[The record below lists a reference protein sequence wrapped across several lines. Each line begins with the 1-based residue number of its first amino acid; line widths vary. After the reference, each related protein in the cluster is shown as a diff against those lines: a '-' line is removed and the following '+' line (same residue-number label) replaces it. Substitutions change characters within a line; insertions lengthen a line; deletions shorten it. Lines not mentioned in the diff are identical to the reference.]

1 VNKVSGRCAAVL
13 LSVISVVVPARAF
26 ADVTI
31 LSQPEK
37 ANGWTLFTTG
47 RIDAFFSATRGDA
60 MPLDAYDQNG
70 NTLHRI
76 RGGGVSGAA
85 EKEPIPN
92 SNGQLTRGTLD
103 SQRVRSGFLGNVIGV
118 GMRRPV
124 SDYTTLTGFIAVWAQ
139 VESEDRRKY
148 LPVVADVRE
157 GYMKLEG
164 PWGSFL
170 AGRTLALFSRG
181 AVEIDFMY
189 GHGYGLGFPA
199 DIDVRGPAAGHIGFG
214 VLANGFAPGL
224 VYATPSMAG
233 LKLTAGI
240 YDPSSLIGSKLER
253 TGLARPEAELTYDLA
268 FSDRSR
274 VHLFLNGAWQKL
286 YERNGPLETTAYGA
300 GYGGR
305 LELGPFH
312 VGVAGHSGVGL
323 GLNYALEPSAATYN
337 DLSELRRSDGYY
349 IQAQLVWDKFDF
361 NAGFGA
367 TRVHLL
373 EADQAVDP
381 TTGQPAFSVIRQQI
395 GHSAAVV
402 YHARDYL
409 HFDVDYF
416 RAYFDWWLGE
426 KQVVHF
432 VSAGTT
438 LTW

>member
-1 VNKVSGRCAAVL
+1 MVSGRRVFAVL
-13 LSVISVVVPARAF
+13 LSAIAVAAPARVFGDVVVTTPA
-26 ADVTI
+26 
-31 LSQPEK
+31 EK
-37 ANGWTLFTTG
+37 GSGWELFTNG
-47 RIDAFFSATRGDA
+47 RINAFFSATHGDA
-60 MPLDAYDQNG
+60 LPLDAYDATG
-70 NTLHRI
+70 TTLHRI
-76 RGGGVSGAA
+76 RGGGISGAA
-85 EKEPIPN
+85 EKEPIPG

-103 SQRVRSGFLGNVIGV
+103 SQRVRSGFLGNVVGIGL
-118 GMRRPV
+118 RRPV
-124 SDYTTLTGFIAVWAQ
+124 TDATSLMGYIAVWAQ

-181 AVEIDFMY
+181 AVEIDFLY
-189 GHGYGLGFPA
+189 GHGFGLGFPA

-214 VLANGFAPGL
+214 VLANGFAAGL
-224 VYATPSMAG
+224 VYATPTFG
-233 LKLTAGI
+233 GFKLTAGI

-268 FSDRSR
+268 FSERGR
-274 VHLFLNGAWQKL
+274 VHLFVNGAWQKL

-305 LELGPFH
+305 LEIGPVH
-312 VGVAGHSGVGL
+312 IGVAGHAGVGL
-323 GLNYALEPSAATYN
+323 GLNYALEPSAATYT
-337 DLSELRRSDGYY
+337 DASELRRSDGYY
-349 IQAQLVWDKFDF
+349 AQLQVVWGKFDF
-361 NAGFGA
+361 NAGYGA

-373 EADQAVDP
+373 PADQVVDP
-381 TTGQPAFSVIRQQI
+381 MTGQPAFSVIRQQI
-395 GHSAAVV
+395 GDSLAVV

-438 LTW
+438 VTW